1 MCSTSMCI
9 SAYFSAQK
17 KTAAMAAVIFIMIR
31 VNCQG
36 PLLVWNRLINSSS
49 SSFKQRCQARRC
61 SASSRQKSTR
71 SFVLRWSTLR
81 LKLTHSRKKI
91 SQCIW
96 RLWKILRNANWY
108 FVKLQN
114 PKQGKKLFQQKLDAI
129 NTLKILQFNY
139 TIFLFLIYFFLIF
152 PISKY
157 LCLLAAAFRSFFLRF

>member
-1 MCSTSMCI
+1 MFRQQQTEKHKVVCATMIHTEVEIDTQSEKKKSVN
-9 SAYFSAQK
+9 AYEDYE
-17 KTAAMAAVIFIMIR
+17 KTF
-31 VNCQG
+31 
-36 PLLVWNRLINSSS
+36 
-49 SSFKQRCQARRC
+49 
-61 SASSRQKSTR
+61 
-71 SFVLRWSTLR
+71 
-81 LKLTHSRKKI
+81 
-91 SQCIW
+91 
-96 RLWKILRNANWY
+96 RNANWY

>member
-1 MCSTSMCI
+1 MFRQQQTEKHKVVCAT
-9 SAYFSAQK
+9 
-17 KTAAMAAVIFIMIR
+17 MIHTEFEIDT
-31 VNCQG
+31 Q
-36 PLLVWNRLINSSS
+36 S
-49 SSFKQRCQARRC
+49 K
-61 SASSRQKSTR
+61 
-71 SFVLRWSTLR
+71 
-81 LKLTHSRKKI
+81 KKI

-96 RLWKILRNANWY
+96 RLWKTFRNANWY